1 MSAYADTSFLL
12 SCFGQDAKTLLAHEY
27 ASGWTEPPRIA
38 WTPFGEL
45 EFRNVAR
52 ALVFSGKLDLAG
64 LAAIEARVREDLRG
78 DILTRRTL
86 PAVSHYRTA
95 ETISAAHTIRLG
107 VRTLDLLHIAAA
119 QTLEAR
125 KFLSFDLRQREFAV
139 RCGPHVLPE
148 RAATT
153 P

>member
-1 MSAYADTSFLL
+1 
-12 SCFGQDAKTLLAHEY
+12 
-27 ASGWTEPPRIA
+27 
-38 WTPFGEL
+38 
-45 EFRNVAR
+45 
-52 ALVFSGKLDLAG
+52 
-64 LAAIEARVREDLRG
+64 
-78 DILTRRTL
+78 
-86 PAVSHYRTA
+86 
-95 ETISAAHTIRLG
+95 

-139 RCGPHVLPE
+139 RCGLHVLPE